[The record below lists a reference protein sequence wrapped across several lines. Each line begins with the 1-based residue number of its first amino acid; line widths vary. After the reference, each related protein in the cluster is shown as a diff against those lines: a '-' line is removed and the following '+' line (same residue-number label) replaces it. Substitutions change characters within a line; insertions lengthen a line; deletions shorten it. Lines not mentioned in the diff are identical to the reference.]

1 MSTVNKKKM
10 PIEIKNLKTILA
22 EDQISKQ
29 SDILKK
35 YGSDWLGLYEPSPSL
50 VLFPKSRKNVKDIV
64 KWALQFNISLV
75 PSGGRTGLSGAA
87 VAQNKEVI
95 ISFERMNQILEFNEI
110 EQSLKVQPG
119 VITQSVQEFAQEKAL
134 YFPLSFASEGS
145 SQIGGNVATNAGGVH
160 VIRYGS
166 LRKWILGL
174 EVITG
179 EGHTLS
185 LGRNL
190 IKNVAGYD
198 LMNLFIGSEGTLGL
212 VTEITLQLTKKP
224 EPSCVFLFSIPDLNA
239 LMKLYDSFKSNLP
252 LKAFE
257 MFTAEA
263 VEYVQKN
270 SSFSF
275 PLKEKSSYYVLA
287 ECDQSAQEK
296 ALSLFESALE
306 NEYIVD
312 GVISENSRQAKELW
326 SFRENISESL
336 SPHSPYKND
345 ISVRISLLPDFLS
358 EMNKTLKKEYPD
370 FIVVWFGH
378 VGDGNLHINILK
390 PENMDKESFLQ
401 KCRTVN
407 DILFSVIK
415 KYNGSI
421 SAEHGVG
428 LLKKPY
434 LHYSCSEEELR
445 YMKAIKKIFDPKN
458 ILNSGKIFD

>member
-1 MSTVNKKKM
+1 MSIETEHLKK
-10 PIEIKNLKTILA
+10 ILA
-22 EDQISKQ
+22 EDQISTQ
-29 SDILKK
+29 TDILKK
-35 YGSDWLGLYEPSPSL
+35 YGGDWLGLYEPAPSL
-50 VLFPKSRKNVKDIV
+50 VLFPKSRQNIEDIV
-64 KWALQFNISLV
+64 KWALEFNISLV

-95 ISFERMNQILEFNEI
+95 LSFERMNQIMEFNEI

-119 VITQSVQEFAQEKAL
+119 VITQSVQEFAQKKSL

-179 EGHTLS
+179 EGKVLS
-185 LGRNL
+185 LGRSL

-212 VTEITLQLTKKP
+212 ITEITLQLTKKP
-224 EPSCVFLFSIPDLNA
+224 EPSCVFLFSVPNLNA
-239 LMKLYDSFKSNLP
+239 LMKLYHSFKSQLS
-252 LKAFE
+252 LIAFE
-257 MFTAEA
+257 MFTKEA

-287 ECDQSAQEK
+287 ECEQNVQEK
-296 ALSLFESALE
+296 ALSLFESSLE
-306 NEYIVD
+306 NEYILD
-312 GVISENSRQAKELW
+312 GVVSESSSQAEELW

-336 SPHSPYKND
+336 SPYSPYKND
-345 ISVRISLLPDFLS
+345 ISVRISLLPEFLS
-358 EMNKTLKKEYPD
+358 EMDQALKKEYPD
-370 FIVVWFGH
+370 FTVVWFGH

-390 PENMDKESFLQ
+390 PENMEKEIFLQ
-401 KCRTVN
+401 KCKTVN
-407 DILFSVIK
+407 DILFSIVN
-415 KYNGSI
+415 KYGGSI

-434 LHYSCSEEELR
+434 LHYSCSEEELK
-445 YMKAIKKIFDPKN
+445 YMKAIKKIFDPKGLFN
-458 ILNSGKIFD
+458 PGKIFE

>member
-1 MSTVNKKKM
+1 M
-10 PIEIKNLKTILA
+10 PIEIEHLKKIL
-22 EDQISKQ
+22 EKDQISTQ
-29 SDILKK
+29 ADILKK
-35 YGSDWLGLYEPSPSL
+35 YGSDWLGLYEPSPSV
-50 VLFPKSRKNVKDIV
+50 VLFPQSKKNVEDIV
-64 KWALQFNISLV
+64 KWAIQFNVSLV

-95 ISFERMNQILEFNEI
+95 LSFERMNQILEFNKI

-119 VITQSVQEFAQEKAL
+119 MITQSIQEFAQSKSL

-179 EGHTLS
+179 EGYTLS
-185 LGRNL
+185 LGRSL

-212 VTEITLQLTKKP
+212 ITEITLQLTKKP
-224 EPSCVFLFSIPDLNA
+224 EPPCVFLFSIPNLNA
-239 LMKLYDSFKSNLP
+239 LMKLYYSFKSKLP
-252 LKAFE
+252 LRAFE
-257 MFTAEA
+257 MFTKKA

-287 ECDQSAQEK
+287 ECDQSDQEK
-296 ALSLFESALE
+296 ALLLFESALE
-306 NEYIVD
+306 NGYVVD
-312 GVISENSRQAKELW
+312 GVISESSRQAEELW

-336 SPHSPYKND
+336 SPYSPYKND
-345 ISVRISLLPDFLS
+345 ISVRISFLSDFLS
-358 EMNKTLKKEYPD
+358 EMNQTLKKEYPD
-370 FIVVWFGH
+370 FTVVWFGH

-390 PENMDKESFLQ
+390 PENMEKEFFMQ
-401 KCRTVN
+401 KCKTVN
-407 DILFSVIK
+407 DILFTVIK
-415 KYNGSI
+415 KYDGSI

-434 LHYSCSEEELR
+434 LHYSCSEEELK
-445 YMKAIKKIFDPKN
+445 YMKAIKKIFDPKSLFN
-458 ILNSGKIFD
+458 PGKIFDC

>member
-1 MSTVNKKKM
+1 M
-10 PIEIKNLKTILA
+10 PIEIEHLKKILA

-29 SDILKK
+29 PDVLKK
-35 YGSDWLGLYEPSPSL
+35 YGSDWLGLYKPSPSL
-50 VLFPKSRKNVKDIV
+50 VLFPKSKKNVENIV

-87 VAQNKEVI
+87 VAQDQEVI
-95 ISFERMNQILEFNEI
+95 LSFERMNQILEFNEI

-119 VITQSVQEFAQEKAL
+119 VITQSIQEFANLKSL

-166 LRKWILGL
+166 LRKWILSL
-174 EVITG
+174 EVVTG

-185 LGRNL
+185 LGRSL

-224 EPSCVFLFSIPDLNA
+224 ESSCVFLFSIPNLNA
-239 LMKLYDSFKSNLP
+239 LMKLYYSFKSQLP

-257 MFTAEA
+257 MFTEKA

-270 SSFSF
+270 SSFVF

-306 NEYIVD
+306 NGHVID
-312 GVISENSRQAKELW
+312 GVLSENSRQAEELW

-336 SPHSPYKND
+336 STYSPYKND
-345 ISVRISLLPDFLS
+345 ISVRVSLLPDFLS
-358 EMNKTLKKEYPD
+358 EMSQTLKKEYPD
-370 FIVVWFGH
+370 FTVVWFGH

-390 PENMDKESFLQ
+390 PENMEKELFLK

-415 KYNGSI
+415 KYGGSI

-434 LHYSCSEEELR
+434 LHYSCSEQELR
-445 YMKAIKKIFDPKN
+445 YMKAIKKVFDPKGL
-458 ILNSGKIFD
+458 LNPGKIFN